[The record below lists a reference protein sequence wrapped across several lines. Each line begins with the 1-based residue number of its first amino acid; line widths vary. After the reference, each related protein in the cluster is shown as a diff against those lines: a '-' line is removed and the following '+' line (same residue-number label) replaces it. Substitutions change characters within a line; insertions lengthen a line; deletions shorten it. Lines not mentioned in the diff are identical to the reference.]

1 MSLIVVISKVD
12 LKKIKEGIN
21 QVVQEVKL
29 ANKKI
34 SWAHKEVW
42 KEKKECKGDKIKTK
56 WDGKYKPNY
65 ISNYIIF
72 KWTKCTK

>member
-29 ANKKI
+29 ANKKYR
-34 SWAHKEVW
+34 ELTRRYG
-42 KEKKECKGDKIKTK
+42 KKKRNVKVIK
-56 WDGKYKPNY
+56 
-65 ISNYIIF
+65 
-72 KWTKCTK
+72 